1 MKALVKT
8 YGCKVN
14 QYESQLIRE
23 NLERQGY
30 ALSQNGEAD
39 VVVVNTCCVTERA
52 EKKARSFIRKAVAN
66 GKRVLVTGCAVR
78 KEKSFVEEF
87 GSSIEVYPDKDAL
100 IRTVCPS
107 GLTTISRFD
116 NHTRAFIKIEDGCE
130 NFCTF
135 CIIPLVRGR
144 VKSRLIRDVVRE
156 VRDVASNGY
165 KEVVLTGVDLG
176 AYGSDT
182 GEKMTDLMK
191 DMEVIEGLKRI
202 RLSSIEVF
210 HLTEELLKYL
220 SNSRSF
226 CRHFHIPLQS
236 GSDRILKKM
245 GRRYTFSEYLSRIE
259 RIKGSDAAGR
269 VTFTTDVM
277 VGFPGETEEDFN
289 LTCEA
294 LKRIRFL
301 RVHIFRYSRREG
313 TAASRMD
320 GQVPEDVKKKREK
333 ELEDVVDK
341 MCYNVKEGFIG
352 RPLDVLV
359 ERETDNLC
367 EGYSSEYIPVAFTGG
382 KGLLNKVVTVT
393 GREVVKKGLV
403 LSAREG

>member
-30 ALSQNGEAD
+30 ILSQNGDAD

-382 KGLLNKVVTVT
+382 KDLLNKVVTVT
-393 GREVVKKGLV
+393 GKEIVKKGLV

>member
-30 ALSQNGEAD
+30 ILSQNGDAD

-78 KEKSFVEEF
+78 KQKSLVEEF

>member
-1 MKALVKT
+1 
-8 YGCKVN
+8 
-14 QYESQLIRE
+14 
-23 NLERQGY
+23 
-30 ALSQNGEAD
+30 
-39 VVVVNTCCVTERA
+39 
-52 EKKARSFIRKAVAN
+52 
-66 GKRVLVTGCAVR
+66 
-78 KEKSFVEEF
+78 
-87 GSSIEVYPDKDAL
+87 
-100 IRTVCPS
+100 
-107 GLTTISRFD
+107 
-116 NHTRAFIKIEDGCE
+116 
-130 NFCTF
+130 
-135 CIIPLVRGR
+135 
-144 VKSRLIRDVVRE
+144 
-156 VRDVASNGY
+156 
-165 KEVVLTGVDLG
+165 
-176 AYGSDT
+176 
-182 GEKMTDLMK
+182 MTDLMK

-220 SNSRSF
+220 SNSRLF

-259 RIKGSDAAGR
+259 RIKESDATGR

-294 LKRIRFL
+294 LKHIGFL

-359 ERETDNLC
+359 EREIDNLC

-382 KGLLNKVVTVT
+382 KDLLNKVVTVT
-393 GREVVKKGLV
+393 GKEIVKKGLV

>member
-30 ALSQNGEAD
+30 ILSQNGDAD

-78 KEKSFVEEF
+78 KQKSLVEEF

-393 GREVVKKGLV
+393 GKEIVKKGLV